1 MADDRSFLDRWSRRK
16 AEVKTAEE
24 QIPSDPVSLQTS
36 DLPNALPDEDR
47 PDDAAEEAVDVDD
60 LPDVDSLDKDSDY
73 TAFMKEGVPEDLRKM
88 ALRKLWRSDPVLA
101 NVDGLN
107 DYDEDFRAM
116 TLVGEVI
123 KTAYRPGSGYDEPEE
138 VEEAGDEGSAED
150 AVSGEAAA
158 DGETEA
164 ADESGD
170 QVKDEKS
177 QDSEMREEDG
187 DEPLR
192 SARADNNLVPDSG
205 KQTGPESLSAENQQ
219 KQPSRQN

>member
-24 QIPSDPVSLQTS
+24 QVPSDPGSLQTS

-47 PDDAAEEAVDVDD
+47 PDDGAEEAVDIDE

-123 KTAYRPGSGYDEPEE
+123 KTAYRPGSGYDDPEE
-138 VEEAGDEGSAED
+138 VEEVVDEGIGEN
-150 AVSGEAAA
+150 AVSGEDTA
-158 DGETEA
+158 DDETEA
-164 ADESGD
+164 ADEPGE
-170 QVKDEKS
+170 QVMDEKS
-177 QDSEMREEDG
+177 QDLEVREEAA
-187 DEPLR
+187 DEPLQ
-192 SARADNNLVPDSG
+192 SARADNKLVPDSG
-205 KQTGPESLSAENQQ
+205 KQSGAETISAENRQ
-219 KQPSRQN
+219 KEPSRQN

>member
-24 QIPSDPVSLQTS
+24 QVPSDPGTLQTS
-36 DLPNALPDEDR
+36 DLPNALPDEAAS
-47 PDDAAEEAVDVDD
+47 DDGAEEVVDVDE

-116 TLVGEVI
+116 SLVGEVI
-123 KTAYRPGSGYDEPEE
+123 KTAYRPGSGYDVPEE
-138 VEEAGDEGSAED
+138 TEEAGDEGGVEG
-150 AVSGEAAA
+150 AVSGEDAAA
-158 DGETEA
+158 DDSGVAGVPGE
-164 ADESGD
+164 
-170 QVKDEKS
+170 QVKDES
-177 QDSEMREEDG
+177 RESEVREEAG
-187 DEPLR
+187 DEPLL

-205 KQTGPESLSAENQQ
+205 KQSGAESLSAENRQ
-219 KQPSRQN
+219 KEPSRQN